1 MGRET
6 LEETRP
12 AYGPTRAAAGTARL
26 GTARADTLTRRRR
39 LREQDREALRLRLE
53 GLLPGRSGGPGLAG
67 PDEAVVPAS
76 RATDRTGENCRT
88 YVDGERPA
96 PSVAAPA
103 ALSPLSRWAGAVRD
117 RLPLWVRTR
126 CAVERRSVLA
136 LSAVLLVAAGLA
148 GLHLWSSRPE
158 PVEVP
163 RDVGGA
169 GERRERTVLLPSEE
183 PGGAAK
189 RPQPAGEP
197 EAEAPVPGQ
206 GGQALVVDVGGEVR
220 RPGVRRLPS
229 GSRVQ
234 DALEAAGGVEK
245 GADLAGLNRA
255 RPLVDGE
262 LVWVGAPPPGGVPP
276 GGVPPGGGTPGSGAA
291 VGGGGGGALVA
302 AAGPVPLNAASVE
315 QLDALPGVGPV
326 LAQRI
331 LDYRTEHGGFRS
343 VDELREVS
351 GIGERRFEDLR
362 EQVRL

>member
-1 MGRET
+1 M
-6 LEETRP
+6 
-12 AYGPTRAAAGTARL
+12 
-26 GTARADTLTRRRR
+26 
-39 LREQDREALRLRLE
+39 
-53 GLLPGRSGGPGLAG
+53 
-67 PDEAVVPAS
+67 
-76 RATDRTGENCRT
+76 
-88 YVDGERPA
+88 
-96 PSVAAPA
+96 AAPTV
-103 ALSPLSRWAGAVRD
+103 LSLRSRWAGAVRD

-136 LSAVLLVAAGLA
+136 LSAVLLAAAGLA
-148 GLHLWSSRPE
+148 GLQLWSSRPE

-163 RDVGGA
+163 RDVADSG

-189 RPQPAGEP
+189 RPQPAKEP
-197 EAEAPVPGQ
+197 EAGSPVPGQ

-234 DALEAAGGVEK
+234 DALEAAGGVEE

-262 LVWVGAPPPGGVPP
+262 LVWVGTPPPDGPSV
-276 GGVPPGGGTPGSGAA
+276 GGGTPGTGAA
-291 VGGGGGGALVA
+291 AGGGGGGAVPA
-302 AAGPVPLNAASVE
+302 VTGPVPLNTASVE
-315 QLDALPGVGPV
+315 QLDTLPGVGPV

-331 LDYRTEHGGFRS
+331 LDYRTEHGGFRA
-343 VDELREVS
+343 VEELREVS

-362 EQVRL
+362 KQVRL